1 MQRINEIDLKK
12 RGIYQREMDPKQS
25 TQFTYARF
33 YMPHLR
39 NYKGWAYFCDD
50 DFLWLEDI
58 KVGTCV
64 MLCACALGAHSQS
77 S

>member
-39 NYKGWAYFCDD
+39 NYKGWAYFCPR
-50 DFLWLEDI
+50 
-58 KVGTCV
+58 V
-64 MLCACALGAHSQS
+64 S
-77 S
+77 